1 MFPFLCLQ
9 NAPPK
14 YAFGSEKEV
23 KNVILK
29 GSPYE
34 DEIGE
39 IQHETCKASSPL
51 AEDASGSGHR
61 GDVHDGGLLLRCFF
75 ESISNRLKQFW
86 KTEPKTL
93 CLGWTGR

>member
-29 GSPYE
+29 GSLYE

-39 IQHETCKASSPL
+39 I
-51 AEDASGSGHR
+51 
-61 GDVHDGGLLLRCFF
+61 
-75 ESISNRLKQFW
+75 
-86 KTEPKTL
+86 
-93 CLGWTGR
+93 